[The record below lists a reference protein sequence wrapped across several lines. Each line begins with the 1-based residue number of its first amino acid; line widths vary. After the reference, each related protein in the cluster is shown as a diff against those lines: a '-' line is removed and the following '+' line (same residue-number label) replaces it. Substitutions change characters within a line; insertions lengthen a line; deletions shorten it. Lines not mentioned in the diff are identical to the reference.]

1 MLLYDRRWRVQVGT
15 LVLSERARAD
25 QDGLATTFKI
35 TRSLSSTHAGTC
47 EVRVYNL
54 SREHS
59 AELADA
65 PRRTTF
71 VSVDAGYAEG
81 TSRLFTGNLRKA
93 IPSRE
98 GTDWIVT
105 VTAGDGEYARRNA
118 RVGRAFSAQTN
129 LAAVVRYL
137 AEAMGVGVGNAVEAF
152 RTARMGGGAGVLE
165 DGTILRG
172 MAAGELTRLC
182 DSAGLTWSIQDGL
195 LQVLPAGASLGR
207 TAIRLGPDSG
217 LIDTP
222 SIIDRR
228 TVEAKALIQ
237 PGLVPGQQVVLASA
251 LVGGVW
257 RISEVTF
264 NGETDGDRWEAE
276 LTLKRPMGNLLDR
289 ATPGQT
295 SVDS

>member
-25 QDGLATTFKI
+25 QEGLSVSFKVK
-35 TRSLSSTHAGTC
+35 RSLSSAHAGTC
-47 EVRVYNL
+47 ELTVRNL

-93 IPSRE
+93 IPARE
-98 GTDWIVT
+98 GTDWTVT
-105 VTAGDGEYARRNA
+105 VTAGDGTYARTA
-118 RVGRAFSAQTN
+118 RVSQSFAAATDVS
-129 LAAVVRYL
+129 AAVRAL
-137 AEAMGVGVGNAVEAF
+137 AGAMGVGVGNAVTAF
-152 RTARMGGGAGVLE
+152 RAARLQGGSGVLQ
-165 DGTILRG
+165 DGTVLRG
-172 MAAGELTRLC
+172 RAGPEMTRLC
-182 DSAGLTWSIQDGL
+182 DSAGLVWSVQDGQL
-195 LQVLPAGASLGR
+195 LVLPAGGAIGR
-207 TAIRLGPDSG
+207 TAIRLGADSG

-222 SIIDRR
+222 SIVDRR
-228 TVEAKALIQ
+228 TVEARCLIQ

-251 LVGGVW
+251 LVSGQW
-257 RISEVTF
+257 RITEVTF
-264 NGETDGDRWEAE
+264 TGDTEGDAWEAA
-276 LTLKRPMGNLLDR
+276 LVLKRPLGTLLDR

-295 SVDS
+295 AVDS

>member
-1 MLLYDRRWRVQVGT
+1 MQLFDRRWRVQVGT
-15 LVLSERARAD
+15 LVLSERARAG
-25 QDGLATTFKI
+25 QEGLATSFKI
-35 TRSLSSTHAGTC
+35 TRSLSSAHAGTC
-47 EVRVYNL
+47 EVTVLNL

-59 AELADA
+59 AELADI

-98 GTDWIVT
+98 GTDWRMTI
-105 VTAGDGEYARRNA
+105 TAGDGEHARRTA
-118 RVGRAFSAQTN
+118 RVGRAFAAQTS
-129 LAAVVRYL
+129 LEAVVRHL

-152 RTARMGGGAGVLE
+152 RGARLGGGSGVLE
-165 DGTILRG
+165 GGTVLRG

-182 DSAGLTWSIQDGL
+182 DSAHLTWSIQDNR
-195 LQVLPAGASLGR
+195 LQVLSAGAALGR
-207 TAIRLGPDSG
+207 TAIRLGADSG

-222 SIIDRR
+222 SIVDRR
-228 TVEAKALIQ
+228 TVEAKCLIQ
-237 PGLVPGQQVVLASA
+237 PGLVPGQQVVLDSL
-251 LVGGVW
+251 LVQGVW

-264 NGETDGDRWEAE
+264 TGETEGNSWEAA
-276 LTLKRPMGNLLDR
+276 LTLKRPLGSLLDR

-295 SVDS
+295 AVDS